1 MYKKRIEHVLMGFGA
16 ILVLTACS
24 LIPNQPAEAAEYT
37 VAITFK
43 GGRIVVEPN
52 EIRASPG
59 DIITW
64 YSNVPFHLRLKEG
77 TPFTT
82 RGVTGWDFSNQKSW
96 SISAPVMME
105 APLGA
110 YKYNIRVQQGDSI
123 WVEDPW
129 IIIIPR

>member
-1 MYKKRIEHVLMGFGA
+1 MYKRIEHVLMGFGA
-16 ILVLTACS
+16 ILILTACT
-24 LIPNQPAEAAEYT
+24 LIPSQPVVAAEHK

-43 GGRIVVEPN
+43 GGRIVVEPR
-52 EIRASPG
+52 EIQASPG

-64 YSNVPFHLRLKEG
+64 YSDIPFKLRLRQS

-82 RGVTGWDFSNQKSW
+82 RGVDAWDFNNQQSW

-105 APLGA
+105 APMGA
-110 YKYNIRVQQGDSI
+110 YKYNIRVQQGESI